1 MFIINNLTV
10 KYNKKVV
17 LNDLSLKLDM
27 FSINGIIGYNG
38 AGKTTLLNA
47 IYGLI
52 ETPRSCF
59 ILNNK
64 RLERSDIA
72 YLESSNYFYSN
83 ITGRD
88 YLKLFHRKNNSFNI
102 ELWSSIFN
110 LPLDKFIETY
120 STGMKKK
127 LALLG
132 VLSMDK
138 QIIILDEPFNG
149 LDIESVMA
157 LQIICK
163 KLIERKKTIIIT
175 SHIIE
180 SLTTICD
187 SISVLKDG
195 VIESTIYPSE
205 FDILTENITEEMN
218 AKYRMLIDEAMK

>member
-17 LNDLSLKLDM
+17 LNDLSLKLDL
-27 FSINGIIGYNG
+27 FSISGIIGYNG

-52 ETPRSCF
+52 EVPRSCF

-72 YLESSNYFYSN
+72 YLEASNFFYSN

-88 YLKLFHRKNNSFNI
+88 YLKLFHRKNRSFNI

-132 VLSMDK
+132 ILSMDK

-163 KLIERKKTIIIT
+163 KLIEQKKTIIIT

-195 VIESTIYPSE
+195 VIESTIAPAE
-205 FDILTENITEEMN
+205 FNMLTENITGEMN
-218 AKYRMLIDEAMK
+218 EKYSMLIDEAMR